1 LKNEHT
7 RLSDFSAKELKRM
20 SELIRVL
27 ETENNKLGK
36 EKQELEDQ
44 GKVKQEEIYT
54 LLDRVQCL

>member
-27 ETENNKLGK
+27 ETDNNKLGK

>member
-27 ETENNKLGK
+27 ETDNNKLGK

-44 GKVKQEEIYT
+44 GKIRQEEIYT
-54 LLDRVQCL
+54 LLDRVQSL

>member
-1 LKNEHT
+1 
-7 RLSDFSAKELKRM
+7 M

-27 ETENNKLGK
+27 ETDNNKLGK